1 MTTNTTIN
9 YAKLADDAADTYTSA
24 RDALNRAMLHDLISR
39 SNGAYSCV
47 EHVLKE
53 VVLNGGKGSAEAT
66 ARNVNGATMEVDD
79 TLSKKELTPLAS
91 FAQDL
96 LATTGCTLDVSITQ
110 VYESGPYTVSHVVTH
125 TIHPSVEKRHRT
137 LKVSVL
143 TPPTLGLEG

>member
-1 MTTNTTIN
+1 MEAAWQI
-9 YAKLADDAADTYTSA
+9 LADYAINTPEQ
-24 RDALNRAMLHDLISR
+24 LR

-66 ARNVNGATMEVDD
+66 ARNVNGATMGVDD

-96 LATTGCTLDVSITQ
+96 LATTGCTLDVLITQ

>member
-1 MTTNTTIN
+1 MYHIAVEARLTGPAAGMEAAWQILVDYAINTPEQ
-9 YAKLADDAADTYTSA
+9 L
-24 RDALNRAMLHDLISR
+24 R

-66 ARNVNGATMEVDD
+66 ARNVNGATMGVDD

-96 LATTGCTLDVSITQ
+96 LATTGCTLDVSITQVQ